1 MNLHL
6 YLSMSAFALAASIS
20 PGPVNIVS
28 LSAGATHGLHATMR
42 HVSGA
47 TFGFTLLLLLIG
59 LGLNELLLVFPNF
72 TVWVQWAGVVFLVY
86 LAWQLLRDS
95 GQLGDAEQMRRP
107 SFLSGALMQWL
118 NPKAWLASVA
128 GMGAYA
134 SDGSLSLVLQF
145 ALIYFVVCYLS
156 LAVWAYVGA
165 YLARYVRNP
174 IYLRWL
180 NRTLA
185 VLLLVSAGFLM
196 LENF

>member
-28 LSAGATHGLHATMR
+28 LSAGATHGFRATMR

-59 LGLNELLLVFPNF
+59 LGLNKLLVVFPNF

-86 LAWQLLRDS
+86 LAWQLLRDN
-95 GQLGDAEQMRRP
+95 GQLGEAKQMRRP
-107 SFLSGALMQWL
+107 SYLSGALMQWL

-134 SDGSLSLVLQF
+134 SDGSLTLVVQF

-156 LAVWAYVGA
+156 LSVWAYVGA

-174 IYLRWL
+174 SYLCWL

-196 LENF
+196 LESF

>member
-28 LSAGATHGLHATMR
+28 LSAGATHGFRATMR

-59 LGLNELLLVFPNF
+59 LGLNELLRVSPNF

-86 LAWQLLRDS
+86 LAWQLLRDN

-134 SDGSLSLVLQF
+134 SDGSLSLVVQF

-165 YLARYVRNP
+165 YLARSVRNP